1 MEVVSVVLRLA
12 FGFGF
17 LAYSEVSRREIHRCA
32 EVTVFKNKSA
42 WFFVLLLAGLSFY
55 YFGKSAWRPV
65 WVKLT
70 GAKSVEQAVTEI
82 RFDRPFAF
90 DSGKWS
96 ELVLLGL
103 KEERMLEVW
112 GRLKSG
118 ELELIKRYPIT
129 GFSGGPGPK
138 LREGDGQI
146 PEGIYAIEYLN
157 PNSQFHLSMKLNY
170 PNAFDKAK
178 GKADGR
184 DLLGFDIF
192 IHGGS
197 ATIGCIPIGDA
208 GIEEVFLMVS
218 EVGINNVT
226 AIVSP
231 YDMRTNTKRIEI
243 PGIIWKQELYDLI
256 GAEFVGHFGA
266 KN

>member
-1 MEVVSVVLRLA
+1 MFKTSRL
-12 FGFGF
+12 G
-17 LAYSEVSRREIHRCA
+17 
-32 EVTVFKNKSA
+32 
-42 WFFVLLLAGLSFY
+42 FFVLLLAGLSFY

-96 ELVLLGL
+96 QLVLLAL

-118 ELELIKRYPIT
+118 ELELIKRYPFT
-129 GFSGGPGPK
+129 WFSGGPGPK

-170 PNAFDKAK
+170 PK
-178 GKADGR
+178 
-184 DLLGFDIF
+184 
-192 IHGGS
+192 
-197 ATIGCIPIGDA
+197 CIRQGQ
-208 GIEEVFLMVS
+208 GQ
-218 EVGINNVT
+218 G
-226 AIVSP
+226 
-231 YDMRTNTKRIEI
+231 
-243 PGIIWKQELYDLI
+243 
-256 GAEFVGHFGA
+256 
-266 KN
+266 